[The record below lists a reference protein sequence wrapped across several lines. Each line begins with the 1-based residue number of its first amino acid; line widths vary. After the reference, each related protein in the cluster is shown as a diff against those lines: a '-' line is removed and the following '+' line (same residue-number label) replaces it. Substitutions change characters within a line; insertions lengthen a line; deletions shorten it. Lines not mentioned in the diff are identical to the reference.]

1 MAISASSVVM
11 PILFGSAG
19 AIVRIAA
26 VFWLTGLAV
35 GLGSRAAWLLKDS
48 LESPHR

>member
-19 AIVRIAA
+19 AIVGIAA

-35 GLGSRAAWLLKDS
+35 GLGSRAAWLPKDS